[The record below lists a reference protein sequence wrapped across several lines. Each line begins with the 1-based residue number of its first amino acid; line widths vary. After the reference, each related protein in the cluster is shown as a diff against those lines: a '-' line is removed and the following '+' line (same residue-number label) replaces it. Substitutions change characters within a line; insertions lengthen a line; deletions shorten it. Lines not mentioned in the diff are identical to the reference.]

1 MAKAHYTVVRDA
13 EAKGIALE
21 YDAENDRTTATH
33 GDGTTITHAAPKQ
46 AVAILVLA
54 RKLAA
59 EYPALR
65 LEQDGDEY
73 HVVAVDPE
81 HSEFR
86 ITLDEVYDSTLSFIL
101 EAADEAGIDPEAGYE
116 EEDHTSSGS
125 VVADSYKKAYAEAGH
140 PTHCGDWL
148 AQFWFTNKPTKSVVD
163 GGKTTVLDVD
173 EADRLFLQNGVDS
186 SIGKW
191 GATFHGNKAPKNG
204 WEGRFAMS
212 GLNILRKRVADAG
225 QLLWNHEVIEPPAD
239 WVEANKSAP
248 KKPRKSRKKDPLDA
262 VGVVPADE
270 PEATEEAGA

>member
-13 EAKGIALE
+13 EAKGIVLE

-33 GDGTTITHAAPKQ
+33 SDGTTISHKVPKQ
-46 AVAILVLA
+46 AVALLVLA

-65 LEQDGDEY
+65 LEQDGNVY
-73 HVVAVDPE
+73 HVEAVDPE
-81 HSEFR
+81 HSDFLF
-86 ITLDEVYDSTLSFIL
+86 TLDEVNDDTLSFVT

-116 EEDHTSSGS
+116 EEDHTPSGS
-125 VVADSYKKAYAEAGH
+125 VVADSYKQAYAEAGH

-148 AQFWFTNKPTKSVVD
+148 AQFWYANKPTKSVVD

-186 SIGKW
+186 SVGKW
-191 GATFHGNKAPKNG
+191 GATFHGNKAPKGG

-225 QLLWNHEVIEPPAD
+225 KLLWNHEVIEPPAD
-239 WVEANKSAP
+239 FIAANKSAP
-248 KKPRKSRKKDPLDA
+248 KKPRKSRAKDPLDA
-262 VGVVPADE
+262 VGVVPT
-270 PEATEEAGA
+270 EATEEAGA

>member
-86 ITLDEVYDSTLSFIL
+86 ITLDEVDDSTLSFIL

-239 WVEANKSAP
+239 WIEANKSAP

>member
-13 EAKGIALE
+13 EAKGIALY
-21 YDAENDRTTATH
+21 YDAEHDRTTATH
-33 GDGTTITHAAPKQ
+33 SDGTTITHAVPKQ

-54 RKLAA
+54 RKLVA
-59 EYPALR
+59 EYPALVIR
-65 LEQDGDEY
+65 ADEGK
-73 HVVAVDPE
+73 HVVVAVDPE
-81 HSEFR
+81 HADFEVE
-86 ITLDEVYDSTLSFIL
+86 LDEVGDDTLSFIL

-116 EEDHTSSGS
+116 EEDHTPGGS
-125 VVADSYKKAYAEAGH
+125 VVADAYKKAYAEAGH

-148 AQFWFTNKPTKSVVD
+148 AQFWFVNKPTKSVVD

-186 SIGKW
+186 STSKW
-191 GATFHGNKAPKNG
+191 GAVFHDKKAPTNG

-239 WVEANKSAP
+239 WIEANKSAP

-262 VGVVPADE
+262 VGVVPAEE

>member
-33 GDGTTITHAAPKQ
+33 SDGTTISHEVPKQ
-46 AVAILVLA
+46 AVALLVLA
-54 RKLAA
+54 RKLIA

-81 HSEFR
+81 HSDFR
-86 ITLDEVYDSTLSFIL
+86 ITLDEVDDSTLSFIL

-116 EEDHTSSGS
+116 EEDHAPSGS

-239 WVEANKSAP
+239 WIEANKSAP
-248 KKPRKSRKKDPLDA
+248 RKPRKSRAKDPLDA
-262 VGVVPADE
+262 VGVVPAEE